1 MTLAFLSV
9 GLAFPFSAGLVA
21 AFNPCGFA
29 MLPTYLAYF
38 VGQED
43 TSGEPSLARSI
54 TRGLT
59 VGLTLAA
66 GFFLVFGG
74 LGILTSHLLSR
85 GAVAEKLPWVTVV
98 LGLLMIPL
106 GLAMLKGYEPKIS
119 APRMNKGGGS
129 RQLGSIFMFGVSYAV
144 VSFGCTA
151 PLFLGTV
158 ATSFTNDG
166 FLEGLATFV
175 AYAAG
180 MASVV
185 VFLTMAVALAQGAI
199 AGKMRQVLPY
209 VNRLSGLLLLLGGI
223 YIAAYGWWEVRV
235 FRDAT
240 TDSNRVQDQVE
251 NFQRWITNTIAEIGA
266 GRVGLG
272 LLGVIGAMLIL
283 AAMSSKSRRSAVA
296 ALPDNSSTVE
306 TNSESTT
313 VS

>member
-29 MLPTYLAYF
+29 MLPTYLAFF

-43 TSGEPSLARSI
+43 TSGEPSLMRSV

-66 GFFLVFGG
+66 GFFVVFGG
-74 LGILTSHLLSR
+74 LGIITSHFLSR
-85 GAVAEKLPWVTVV
+85 GAVAEKLPWVTLI
-98 LGLLMIPL
+98 LGILMIPL
-106 GLAMLKGYEPKIS
+106 GLAMLRGFELTIS
-119 APRMNKGGGS
+119 TPRLNKGGGT

-158 ATSFTNDG
+158 ASSFTNNG
-166 FLEGLATFV
+166 FVDGLATFM

-180 MASVV
+180 MAAVV

-199 AGKMRQVLPY
+199 AGSMRKMLPY
-209 VNRLSGLLLLLGGI
+209 VNKVSGALLVLGGV
-223 YIAAYGWWEVRV
+223 YIALYGWWEIRV
-235 FRDAT
+235 FRGGN
-240 TDSNRVQDQVE
+240 TDSNWVQDKVTD
-251 NFQRWITNTIAEIGA
+251 FQGWITTTIANIGA
-266 GRVGLG
+266 GRVGLI
-272 LLGVIGAMLIL
+272 LFAIIGAMVLL
-283 AAMSSKSRRSAVA
+283 AVTTSKSRS
-296 ALPDNSSTVE
+296 PK
-306 TNSESTT
+306 